1 MGFIGNFNFFENMR
15 HFRFYNPVKVLF
27 GAGQIAN
34 LASQIPQGSKVMMTY
49 GGGSIK
55 KNGVYQQVV
64 KALAPFEFIEFSGI
78 EANPKYETLMRAV
91 EIVRKENVD
100 FLLAVGGGSVIDGTK
115 FIAAATY
122 FDGTDPYEIC
132 TQGAKV
138 SKAVPFGTVLTLP
151 ATGSE
156 MNNGAVISRLS
167 TQEKYA
173 FASSKTFPRFSI
185 LDPTVTL
192 TLPAKQ
198 RANGVVDAFV
208 HVTEQYLTYPVQA
221 DIQDRFSESILQ
233 VLVDNGMKY
242 VNDPDDMDVASNVM
256 WACTMALNGLIA
268 AGVPE
273 DWATH
278 QIGHE
283 ITALAGLDH
292 AQTLAIVWPGLQR
305 VMEEE
310 KHEKLLQFG
319 RRVWN
324 VDDAEAAIAKT
335 EEFFRA
341 LGVGT
346 RFSDY
351 PSVGDADALISRIV
365 ERFKERGTMLGERAD
380 VGYERIARIL
390 ASRK

>member
-1 MGFIGNFNFFENMR
+1 MR

-34 LASQIPQGSKVMMTY
+34 LANQIPQGSKVMMTY

-55 KNGVYQQVV
+55 KNGIYQQVV

-78 EANPKYETLMRAV
+78 EANPKYETLMKAV

-122 FDGTDPYEIC
+122 FEGEDPYTIC

-138 SKAVPFGTVLTLP
+138 TKAVPFGAVLTLP

-192 TLPAKQ
+192 TLPARQ

-319 RRVWN
+319 KRVWN

-335 EEFFRA
+335 EEFFRS

-351 PSVGDADALISRIV
+351 PSVGDAGALIDTIV
-365 ERFKERGTMLGERAD
+365 ERFEERGTLLGERSD
-380 VGYERIARIL
+380 IDYRKVREIL
-390 ASRK
+390 ELRK